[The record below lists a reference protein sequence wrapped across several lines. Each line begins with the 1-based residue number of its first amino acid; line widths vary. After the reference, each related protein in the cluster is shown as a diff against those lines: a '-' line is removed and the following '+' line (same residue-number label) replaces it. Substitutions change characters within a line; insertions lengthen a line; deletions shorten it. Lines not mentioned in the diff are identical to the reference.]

1 MNSYLVVMFKESF
14 ISIKL
19 AINNLRAN
27 LGRTVLTLTG
37 VVIGVL
43 AVMLVSSLGQ
53 GVKEF
58 ILKQVNS
65 FGTDLIQVE
74 VKVPATKQ
82 TSTSNAVGQATGI
95 QITTLTIKDAED
107 LGKLPNIQNYYAASI
122 GQELV
127 SYQNSNK
134 RVVLFGAGA
143 QVPAVDA
150 NFSLK
155 AGSFYS
161 EADDRSLAQ
170 VVVIGSDISDLFF
183 DNADYAIGKEIK
195 IKDQK
200 YRVIGVLAKR
210 GTVGF
215 FNFDE
220 IVYVP
225 VRTLQKKILGI
236 NYIRMI
242 GLRVKNEK
250 MIDETNAEIIF
261 EMRKLHKITDPNKDD
276 FGVMSIKDAQNTI
289 ESVFNTINILLLAL
303 TSISLLVGGVGIM
316 NIMYVAV
323 AERTF
328 EIGLRKAVGAQS
340 KNILRQF
347 LWEAIFITF
356 LGGVIGIIL
365 GYLVLLVFS
374 YLASSLGY
382 PINLGLSVGSIGL
395 AVGFSVV
402 TGIIFGYYPARA
414 ASKLSPMEALR
425 KD

>member
-1 MNSYLVVMFKESF
+1 MLTELI

-27 LGRTVLTLTG
+27 LVRTVLTLVG

-43 AVMLVSSLGQ
+43 AVILVSALGQ
-53 GVKEF
+53 GVKEY

-95 QITTLTIKDAED
+95 QITTLTLSDAD
-107 LGKLPNIQNYYAASI
+107 ALGKLPNIKSYYAASI
-122 GQELV
+122 DQELV
-127 SYQNSNK
+127 SYQNFNK
-134 RVVLFGAGA
+134 QVMLFGAGS
-143 QVPAVDA
+143 QLPEVDA
-150 NFSLK
+150 NFGLK
-155 AGSFYS
+155 EGSFYF
-161 EADDRSLAQ
+161 EADDRGLAQ
-170 VVVIGSDISDLFF
+170 VAVIGSDISDAFF
-183 DNADYAIGKEIK
+183 GGVDPIGKEIK

-220 IVYVP
+220 IIYIP
-225 VRTLQKKILGI
+225 VRTLQKKILGV
-236 NYIRMI
+236 NYVRMI
-242 GLRVKNEK
+242 GLRVSDQNA
-250 MIDETNAEIIF
+250 IDETTANIIF

-289 ESVFNTINILLLAL
+289 NSVFNTINILLLAL

-328 EIGLRKAVGAQS
+328 EIGLRKAVGAKA

-356 LGGVIGIIL
+356 FGGIIGIML
-365 GYLVLLVFS
+365 GYLLLLILS
-374 YLASSLGY
+374 YLSSSFGY
-382 PINLGLSVGSIGL
+382 PINLAISANAIFL
-395 AVGFSVV
+395 AVGFSFL
-402 TGIIFGYYPARA
+402 TGIVFGYYPARV

>member
-1 MNSYLVVMFKESF
+1 MLSELV

-27 LGRTVLTLTG
+27 LGRTVLTLVG

-43 AVMLVSSLGQ
+43 AVILVSALGQ
-53 GVKEF
+53 GVKEYV
-58 ILKQVNS
+58 LNQVSS

-95 QITTLTIKDAED
+95 QITTLTLSDAD
-107 LGKLPNIQNYYAASI
+107 ALGKLPNIKNYYAASI

-127 SYQNSNK
+127 SYQNFNK
-134 RVVLFGAGA
+134 QIVLFGAGA
-143 QVPAVDA
+143 QVPEVDA
-150 NFSLK
+150 NFKLK
-155 AGSFYS
+155 EGAFYS
-161 EADDRSLAQ
+161 EVDDRDLAQ
-170 VVVIGSDISDLFF
+170 VAVIGSDISDAFF
-183 DNADYAIGKEIK
+183 GGIDPVGKEIK

-200 YRVIGVLAKR
+200 YRIIGVLAKR

-220 IVYVP
+220 IIYIP
-225 VRTLQKKILGI
+225 VRTLQKKILGV
-236 NYIRMI
+236 NYVRMI
-242 GLRVKNEK
+242 GLRVSDQKV
-250 MIDETNAEIIF
+250 IDETTANIIF
-261 EMRKLHKITDPNKDD
+261 EMRKLHKITDPSKDD

-289 ESVFNTINILLLAL
+289 DSVFNTINILLLAL

-328 EIGLRKAVGAQS
+328 EIGLRKAVGAKA

-356 LGGVIGIIL
+356 FGGLIGIIL
-365 GYLVLLVFS
+365 GYLLLLALS
-374 YLASSLGY
+374 YLASSFGY
-382 PINLGLSVGSIGL
+382 PINLSVSANAVFL
-395 AVGFSVV
+395 AVGFSFL

-414 ASKLSPMEALR
+414 ASRLSPMEALR
-425 KD
+425 KE

>member
-1 MNSYLVVMFKESF
+1 MLTELI

-27 LGRTVLTLTG
+27 LGRTVLTLVG

-43 AVMLVSSLGQ
+43 AVILVSALGQ
-53 GVKEF
+53 GVKEY

-95 QITTLTIKDAED
+95 QITTLTLSDAD
-107 LGKLPNIQNYYAASI
+107 ALGKLPNIKSYYAASI
-122 GQELV
+122 DQELV
-127 SYQNSNK
+127 SYQNFNK
-134 RVVLFGAGA
+134 QVMLFGAGS
-143 QVPAVDA
+143 QLPEVDA
-150 NFSLK
+150 NFGLK
-155 AGSFYS
+155 EGSFYF
-161 EADDRSLAQ
+161 EADDRGLAQ
-170 VVVIGSDISDLFF
+170 VAVIGSDISDAFF
-183 DNADYAIGKEIK
+183 GGVDPIGKEIK

-220 IVYVP
+220 IIYIP
-225 VRTLQKKILGI
+225 VRTLQKKILGV
-236 NYIRMI
+236 NYVRMI
-242 GLRVKNEK
+242 GLRVSDQNA
-250 MIDETNAEIIF
+250 IDETTANIIF

-289 ESVFNTINILLLAL
+289 NSVFNTINILLLAL

-328 EIGLRKAVGAQS
+328 EIGLRKAVGAKA

-356 LGGVIGIIL
+356 FGGIIGIML
-365 GYLVLLVFS
+365 GYLLLLILS
-374 YLASSLGY
+374 YLSSSFGY
-382 PINLGLSVGSIGL
+382 PINLAISANAIFL
-395 AVGFSVV
+395 AVGFSFL
-402 TGIIFGYYPARA
+402 TGIVFGYYPARV